1 MTHAPNQSDPAM
13 PANAPDSYPLIE
25 RLAAFVPLTE
35 AEHGFLRELHANR
48 RTIARQREVI
58 VAGRRYDGL
67 FILCDGIVLRYKVL
81 SDGKRQILGLG
92 LPGDLIGFPTCLFTD
107 AVNSVSAVTDIVV
120 ASIPFTRLFE
130 LFRTWPRLGI
140 ALFWACAHEAA
151 IYGEHLVNLGRRTA
165 YQRLGHLILELH
177 ARLRAVG
184 RAGPA
189 SYSLPLTQEVL
200 ADVLGLSGPHVNRMV
215 RSLREEGLASIE
227 GRAVVI
233 HDMTGLAVLARFEDH
248 YLAAEPIPDLT

>member
-1 MTHAPNQSDPAM
+1 
-13 PANAPDSYPLIE
+13 
-25 RLAAFVPLTE
+25 
-35 AEHGFLRELHANR
+35 
-48 RTIARQREVI
+48 
-58 VAGRRYDGL
+58 
-67 FILCDGIVLRYKVL
+67 VLRYKVL

-92 LPGDLIGFPTCLFTD
+92 LPGDLIGFPACLFTD

-120 ASIPFTRLFE
+120 ASVPFTRIFE
-130 LFRTWPRLGI
+130 LFRSWPRLGI

-165 YQRLGHLILELH
+165 YQRLAHLILELR

-184 RAGPA
+184 RAGPT

-227 GRAVVI
+227 GRTVVI
-233 HDMTGLAVLARFEDH
+233 HDLTGLAVLARFEDH
-248 YLAAEPIPDLT
+248 YLAAEPIQGLV

>member
-1 MTHAPNQSDPAM
+1 MPRPPNQPDPEA
-13 PANAPDSYPLIE
+13 PAHAPDSFPLID

-35 AEHGFLRELHANR
+35 AEHAFLRELHANR
-48 RTIARQREVI
+48 RAIARHREVI
-58 VAGRRYDGL
+58 VTGRRYDGL

-92 LPGDLIGFPTCLFTD
+92 LPGDLIGFPACLFTD
-107 AVNSVSAVTDIVV
+107 AVNSVSAVTAVAV
-120 ASIPFTRLFE
+120 ASIPFTRVFE
-130 LFRTWPRLGI
+130 LFRGWPRLGI

-165 YQRLGHLILELH
+165 YQRLAHLILELH
-177 ARLRAVG
+177 ARLLAVG
-184 RAGPA
+184 RAGTN

-227 GRAVVI
+227 GRNVVI
-233 HDMTGLAVLARFEDH
+233 HDMTGLAVLARFENH
-248 YLAAEPIPDLT
+248 YLTAGPIPGLV